1 MSTRAARAAPP
12 AARGS
17 AISRRL
23 PGAALTAGAAAAL
36 ALLAAVVAFL
46 LAGVAS
52 GPVDLG
58 ELLGSAVWD
67 PSSGRFGG
75 AAMIWGSIAVAL
87 LALGFAAP
95 LGWAL
100 AVAVNEIAPARLR
113 GALRSAAELLAV
125 VPSIVY
131 GLVGI
136 TYIRPLTSG
145 VTGQP
150 GGDSLLAA
158 AIVLGVMVLP
168 TTVAV
173 SIDALSRVS
182 GELRESASAL
192 GLTRIEAIRAAVLPA
207 ARRGMAAAALLG
219 LARALGETVAV
230 FLLIGRADGRLPSP
244 GEILDSLG
252 QPGQTITTK
261 LNGPEAVLAGTSGA
275 HWASLCALG
284 LLLLAAIAALTLA
297 GLRRRARAERST
309 RRPPRL
315 HGARSAR
322 RLRDRLAR
330 RTLLALLVLP
340 PALFA
345 SIVLVVLARG
355 AGAGLD
361 PSFWIEPAIGA
372 AGGGIRDQL
381 LGTLLLVGAA
391 GLLAAPIGLGLGVVM
406 VEYATPRLGD
416 WLRACAVTLA
426 GVPSILLGLAGYA
439 LLSTAL
445 GWSKSWLAG
454 AIVLSAIA
462 VPVIAISVASALE
475 SLPAGRR
482 EAASALGLRRDQ
494 LVRSIVLPHARP
506 ALVTGLLL
514 GLARA
519 AGETAPL
526 LFTATVFSGADA
538 LPQGIVE
545 EPVVALPTHIFTLA
559 QDAADPAALQAAW
572 GSALALLVVA
582 GLLLLAAAPL
592 RRRIEARSG
601 A

>member
-1 MSTRAARAAPP
+1 MPRAV
-12 AARGS
+12 
-17 AISRRL
+17 
-23 PGAALTAGAAAAL
+23 LTAGAAAAL
-36 ALLAAVVAFL
+36 ALLVAVAAFL
-46 LAGVAS
+46 AAGVAS

-58 ELLGSAVWD
+58 ELLGSSVWD
-67 PSSGRFGG
+67 PPSGRFGA
-75 AAMIWGSIAVAL
+75 AAMIWGTAAVAL
-87 LALGFAAP
+87 LALSFAAP
-95 LGWAL
+95 VGWAL
-100 AVAVNEIAPARLR
+100 AVAVNELAPARLR
-113 GALRSAAELLAV
+113 GALRSGAELLAV

-136 TYIRPLTSG
+136 AYIRPLTSG
-145 VTGQP
+145 ITGQP

-168 TTVAV
+168 TTVAI
-173 SIDALSRVS
+173 SIDALSRVP

-192 GLTRIEAIRAAVLPA
+192 GLTRLECIRAAVMPA
-207 ARRGMAAAALLG
+207 ARRGMGAAAVLG

-244 GEILDSLG
+244 GSILSSLG

-261 LNGPEAVLAGTSGA
+261 LNGPEVVLAGTSGA
-275 HWASLCALG
+275 HWAALCALG
-284 LLLLAAIAALTLA
+284 LLLLAAVAVLTLV
-297 GLRRRARAERST
+297 GLRRRPRGLTARSRAL
-309 RRPPRL
+309 RRR
-315 HGARSAR
+315 GARSHRA
-322 RLRDRLAR
+322 LRDRLAR
-330 RTLLALLVLP
+330 GALLALLALP

-345 SIVLVVLARG
+345 SIVLVVVARG
-355 AGAGLD
+355 AGAAVD
-361 PSFWIEPAIGA
+361 PLFWIEPAIGA

-406 VEYATPRLGD
+406 VEYASPRLGA
-416 WLRACAVTLA
+416 WLRSCTVTLA
-426 GVPSILLGLAGYA
+426 GIPSILLGLAGYA

-445 GWSKSWLAG
+445 GWNKSWLAG

-475 SLPAGRR
+475 SLPEERR
-482 EAASALGLRRDQ
+482 EAARALGLRRDQ

-506 ALVTGLLL
+506 ALATGLLL

-526 LFTATVFSGADA
+526 LFTATVFAGADA
-538 LPQGIVE
+538 LPAGIVD
-545 EPVVALPTHIFTLA
+545 EPVVSLPTHIFTLA

-572 GSALALLVVA
+572 GSALALLAVA
-582 GLLLLAAAPL
+582 ALLLLAAAPL
-592 RRRIEARSG
+592 RRRLAIRS
-601 A
+601 AT